1 MELSANVGRF
11 YINGEWVEPSTDDTL
26 EVINPATEAPITSI
40 AMGTPT
46 DVRSTVFCAS
56 SVRWLLTNVNRISCR
71 SFKPYYSAFGCPLR
85 RPRKLDFR

>member
-46 DVRSTVFCAS
+46 T
-56 SVRWLLTNVNRISCR
+56 
-71 SFKPYYSAFGCPLR
+71 
-85 RPRKLDFR
+85 